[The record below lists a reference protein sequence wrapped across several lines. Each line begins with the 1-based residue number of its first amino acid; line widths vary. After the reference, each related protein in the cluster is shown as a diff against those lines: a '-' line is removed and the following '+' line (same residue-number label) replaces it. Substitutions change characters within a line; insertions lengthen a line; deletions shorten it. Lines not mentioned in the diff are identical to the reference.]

1 MIDDIA
7 KVCLVSI
14 IIFGI
19 TVVAGTIAQNNAR
32 HKTDPQIVA
41 SVTTTTT
48 TTEDDSGHSDNEII
62 KTDPQIVAS
71 VTTTT
76 TKDDSDHSDNE
87 IIKTDN
93 IKNIQPGGC
102 KTPLVLSTSGGLYII
117 PLANISAI
125 NIYENTSN
133 INILLIY
140 LTNQKLVFE
149 ITGKNGLSTVN
160 NLVNKICYN

>member
-48 TTEDDSGHSDNEII
+48 E
-62 KTDPQIVAS
+62 
-71 VTTTT
+71 
-76 TKDDSDHSDNE
+76 DDSDHSDNE

-125 NIYENTSN
+125 NIYENASN

-160 NLVNKICYN
+160 SLVNKICYN